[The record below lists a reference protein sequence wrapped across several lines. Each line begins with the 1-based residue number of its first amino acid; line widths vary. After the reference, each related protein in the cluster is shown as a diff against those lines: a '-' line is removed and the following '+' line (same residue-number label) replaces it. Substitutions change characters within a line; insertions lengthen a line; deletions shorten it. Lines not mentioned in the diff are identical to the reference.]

1 MRSKVVGTINFEES
15 IDALEIAKILR
26 ANGIVDTDPYRKL
39 GKNQLRIGMFPAV
52 EPADID
58 ALTASIEYVVSQ
70 MPRKS
75 GN

>member
-1 MRSKVVGTINFEES
+1 MRSKVVGTINFDGS

>member
-1 MRSKVVGTINFEES
+1 
-15 IDALEIAKILR
+15 
-26 ANGIVDTDPYRKL
+26 
-39 GKNQLRIGMFPAV
+39 MFPAV

-70 MPRKS
+70 MPRKA